1 MKKLYTQPAALRL
14 AFYSLTG
21 FVCTALVITGIIDQS
36 QSDTVMNTAAPIIG
50 MIVSALAAFNVNV
63 HRPGWVEPQL
73 PSDGSSVGAFQLP
86 SGSRCP

>member
-21 FVCTALVITGIIDQS
+21 FVCTALVITGIIDQH

-50 MIVSALAAFNVNV
+50 MLVSALAAFNVNV
-63 HRPGWVEPQL
+63 HRADETSPQL
-73 PSDGSSVGAFQLP
+73 PPDGPSVGAYQLP
-86 SGSRCP
+86 IDSR